1 MTNSNKKMLQLIA
14 MSYFGAMLGAYFKI
28 NGNSNGDYILMM
40 AILFKFL
47 GIAGLIYFNRRK
59 ILEFLS

>member
-1 MTNSNKKMLQLIA
+1 MTKSNKKMLQLIF

-28 NGNSNGDYILMM
+28 SGNPNGDYILML

-47 GIAGLIYFNRRK
+47 GIAGLIYFNRKK
-59 ILEFLS
+59 IIEFLS